1 MKLQYEQSEYV
12 ECYKGLNKNRQKE
25 HLSKVINVNIR
36 ALRQQKYKNCKLALN
51 KGKIEAL
58 PKIILFIYV
67 FYFMFIS
74 IINFYDEMLYSILFM
89 TYMFITLRHFLVQ
102 TQFHLTLY
110 LQDKGVM

>member
-12 ECYKGLNKNRQKE
+12 ECYKGLNKNRQQQ

-58 PKIILFIYV
+58 PKIVLFIYV

-74 IINFYDEMLYSILFM
+74 IIKFYDEMLYSLLFYDLHVYN
-89 TYMFITLRHFLVQ
+89 TSSFSRPDTVSFNIIPAR
-102 TQFHLTLY
+102 
-110 LQDKGVM
+110 